1 MTYIKTSLTKKEV
14 DIFFKTIFKS
24 NFFYFIFGI
33 FIAFFSSL
41 PVIDVE
47 SGFWLNDES
56 KFYLWAKNDIVG
68 LDQGLLTT
76 LRYSFFTSILKLYFI
91 FLNDPFYIV
100 FIHKVLVIGIYVFIL
115 GGVINRYYDYR
126 VFIIIFILLN
136 YLNLFF

>member
-14 DIFFKTIFKS
+14 DIFFFKTIFKS

-68 LDQGLLTT
+68 LTKGYSLT
-76 LRYSFFTSILKLYFI
+76 
-91 FLNDPFYIV
+91 
-100 FIHKVLVIGIYVFIL
+100 
-115 GGVINRYYDYR
+115 
-126 VFIIIFILLN
+126 
-136 YLNLFF
+136 